1 MRAIPR
7 PRESARPLSFVRGK
21 RRAPVSG
28 IENEKD
34 TQLTTFNDFGLNPN
48 LIKALETEGYTHPTP
63 IQAQGIPVVMSG
75 KDLLG
80 IAQTGT
86 GKTAAF
92 ALPILNRL
100 AANPQPPMRKGTR
113 VLVLSPTRELATQI
127 AESFKTYG
135 RHLNLKIVT
144 IFGGVGMKPQI
155 NALAG
160 GVDVIVATPGR
171 LLDHMS
177 TRALTLDGTEV
188 LVVDEADQMMDLG
201 FIRPLRQII
210 AKIPSRRQT
219 LFFSATM
226 PHEIGALAAELLR
239 DPVKVSVTP
248 VAKTADRVDQKIIYI
263 EQPKKRALLA
273 ELFADEAMTRTLVFT
288 RTKRG
293 ADRVARHLDSVGIKV
308 AAIHGNKSQGQREQA
323 LAAFKASKIRALI
336 ATDIAARGIDI
347 DSVSH
352 VVNFE
357 LPNIPESYVHRIGRT
372 ARAGAEG
379 IAISLVDGEERE
391 YLRDIEKLTR
401 QTIPTMDRRGDAS
414 LVVPADDRN
423 AISSESDDRR
433 ERGGDRR
440 NGRPH
445 KPGGAKGFERSAHR
459 GGRDRDRGGDRAAK
473 SESTPF
479 AGRQSPAAPAP
490 NAFDPMARNA
500 AQKFD
505 DFGAAPR
512 RPGTEAHDRQYN
524 RDASNGA
531 PREDRNGAPREGRDA
546 SREGNRD
553 KRPSSG
559 RDDRS
564 GGGRPAFR
572 SAGSRP
578 FGDRKPSF
586 GDKRPSGDR
595 APDRD
600 RAPRSEASAARPER
614 SNRDWKSAGAQRSEG
629 RADTPR
635 APRSDSAPRS
645 DAFRGPRSDAPRAP
659 RSDAPRAARP
669 EGRSFEA
676 RPSGNSRPDA
686 DRSSAPRSAEAPRST
701 EGRRPHPART
711 HEAREPRERSSFG
724 DRKPNAGDGSLRKV
738 GFMAVRRDGAAPSRD
753 GASRPAGAKSG
764 FGGGRGRPD
773 SRARDRAE

>member
-1 MRAIPR
+1 M
-7 PRESARPLSFVRGK
+7 
-21 RRAPVSG
+21 
-28 IENEKD
+28 
-34 TQLTTFNDFGLNPN
+34 TTFTELGLNPD
-48 LIKALETEGYTHPTP
+48 LLKALATEGYTNPTP

-92 ALPILNRL
+92 ALPILHRL
-100 AANPQPPMRKGTR
+100 AANPQPPMRKSTR

-135 RHLNLKIVT
+135 RHINLKVVT

-171 LLDHMS
+171 LLDHMT
-177 TRALTLDGTEV
+177 TRAVTLDGTEV

-210 AKIPSRRQT
+210 SKIPSRRQT

-248 VAKTADRVDQKIIYI
+248 VAKTADRVDQKIIYV
-263 EQPKKRALLA
+263 EQTKKRALLA
-273 ELFADEAMTRTLVFT
+273 ELFADEAISRALVFT

-347 DSVSH
+347 DAVSH
-352 VVNFE
+352 VINFE

-401 QTIPTMDRRGDAS
+401 QTIPTTDRRGDSS
-414 LVVPADDRN
+414 LVAPVEDRSAT
-423 AISSESDDRR
+423 AIERDARG
-433 ERGGDRR
+433 ERGGNRR
-440 NGRPH
+440 NGRPVRTA
-445 KPGGAKGFERSAHR
+445 GANGFERSGHR
-459 GGRDRDRGGDRAAK
+459 GGADRNRDRGGDRGGDRAAK
-473 SESTPF
+473 ADQTPF
-479 AGRQSPAAPAP
+479 AGRQHPSAPAA
-490 NAFDPMARNA
+490 NAFDPMTRNA

-512 RPGTEAHDRQYN
+512 RPGTQEHDRQWN
-524 RDASNGA
+524 RDAA
-531 PREDRNGAPREGRDA
+531 PRDNDR
-546 SREGNRD
+546 
-553 KRPSSG
+553 RPHSAGG

-564 GGGRPAFR
+564 SGRPFR
-572 SAGSRP
+572 DS
-578 FGDRKPSF
+578 KPRF
-586 GDKRPSGDR
+586 GDKPRGS
-595 APDRD
+595 DRD
-600 RAPRSEASAARPER
+600 RAPR
-614 SNRDWKSAGAQRSEG
+614 D
-629 RADTPR
+629 D
-635 APRSDSAPRS
+635 
-645 DAFRGPRSDAPRAP
+645 RAP
-659 RSDAPRAARP
+659 RSDAHAGRPERSHRDGKPAGAPRG
-669 EGRSFEA
+669 EGRSFDKPA
-676 RPSGNSRPDA
+676 HSGQRFD
-686 DRSSAPRSAEAPRST
+686 APRSDRADAPRST

-711 HEAREPRERSSFG
+711 HEAREQGARTTFG
-724 DRKPNAGDGSLRKV
+724 DRKPSGGANSGDSSLRKV
-738 GFMAVRRDGAAPSRD
+738 GFMADRRD
-753 GASRPAGAKSG
+753 GASRPDRNADRNRGEGRPSG
-764 FGGGRGRPD
+764 GKGGFAGRGRPGD
-773 SRARDRAE
+773 RGPNRAPSRQRDRAE

>member
-1 MRAIPR
+1 
-7 PRESARPLSFVRGK
+7 
-21 RRAPVSG
+21 
-28 IENEKD
+28 
-34 TQLTTFNDFGLNPN
+34 LTTFTELGLNPD
-48 LIKALETEGYTHPTP
+48 LLKALETEGYTIPTP

-92 ALPILNRL
+92 ALPILHRL

-135 RHLNLKIVT
+135 RHLGLKIVT

-210 AKIPSRRQT
+210 AKIPQRRQT

-248 VAKTADRVDQKIIYI
+248 VAKTADRVEQKIIYI

-273 ELFADEAMTRTLVFT
+273 ELFADEAMSRTLVFT

-293 ADRVARHLDSVGIKV
+293 ADRVARHLESVGIKC

-352 VVNFE
+352 VINFE

-379 IAISLVDGEERE
+379 IAISLVDGEERD

-401 QTIPTMDRRGDAS
+401 QTIPTLDRRGDAS
-414 LVVPADDRN
+414 LIVPAEDRN
-423 AISSESDDRR
+423 AAPERDSRA

-440 NGRPH
+440 NGRPVR
-445 KPGGAKGFERSAHR
+445 PAGAKGFERSGHR
-459 GGRDRDRGGDRAAK
+459 GGRDRNSDRD
-473 SESTPF
+473 SERTPF
-479 AGRQSPAAPAP
+479 AGRQQAPAP
-490 NAFDPMARNA
+490 AVNAFDPMARNVTP
-500 AQKFD
+500 KFD

-524 RDASNGA
+524 REAPNGA
-531 PREDRNGAPREGRDA
+531 AREGGRGPRDRFSAPRDRDNAPRDRNSAPRDANRGPREGGSRDA
-546 SREGNRD
+546 RPFAGREG
-553 KRPSSG
+553 G
-559 RDDRS
+559 RDTR
-564 GGGRPAFR
+564 GGD
-572 SAGSRP
+572 RP
-578 FGDRKPSF
+578 F
-586 GDKRPSGDR
+586 
-595 APDRD
+595 RD
-600 RAPRSEASAARPER
+600 AKPRSSESR
-614 SNRDWKSAGAQRSEG
+614 SPNGD
-629 RADTPR
+629 
-635 APRSDSAPRS
+635 
-645 DAFRGPRSDAPRAP
+645 RAP
-659 RSDAPRAARP
+659 RSDAGRP
-669 EGRSFEA
+669 ERSHRDWKPAGASRGEGRSFDAPRGDAA
-676 RPSGNSRPDA
+676 RSTD
-686 DRSSAPRSAEAPRST
+686 APRSS

-711 HEAREPRERSSFG
+711 HESREHTGREHAGREHTGREQGARAFG
-724 DRKPNAGDGSLRKV
+724 DRKPNGGDGSLRKV
-738 GFMAVRRDGAAPSRD
+738 GFMADRRNGSSDRPAAS
-753 GASRPAGAKSG
+753 AARPAGGKSS
-764 FGGGRGRPD
+764 FSGRGRPD
-773 SRARDRAE
+773 SRGPNRARDRAE

>member
-1 MRAIPR
+1 MFERLASRAR
-7 PRESARPLSFVRGK
+7 ARHR
-21 RRAPVSG
+21 
-28 IENEKD
+28 NEKD
-34 TQLTTFNDFGLNPN
+34 TQLTNFTDFGLDAN
-48 LIKALETEGYTHPTP
+48 LLKALATEGYVTPTP

-92 ALPILNRL
+92 ALPILHRL
-100 AANPQPPMRKGTR
+100 AANPAAPMRKSTR
-113 VLVLSPTRELATQI
+113 VLVLSPTRELASQI

-135 RHLNLKIVT
+135 RHLNLKVVT

-210 AKIPSRRQT
+210 SKIPQRRQT

-273 ELFADEAMTRTLVFT
+273 ELFADEAMSRALVFT

-293 ADRVARHLDSVGIKV
+293 ADRVARHLESVGIKV

-347 DSVSH
+347 DSVTH
-352 VVNFE
+352 VINFE

-401 QTIPTMDRRGDAS
+401 QTIPTMDRRGDSS

-445 KPGGAKGFERSAHR
+445 RPAGAKGFERSGHR

-473 SESTPF
+473 PEAVAF

-490 NAFDPMARNA
+490 NAFDPMARNV

-524 RDASNGA
+524 READSPRELNKDRRPAANREGGREGGRPDRGASNGPGA
-531 PREDRNGAPREGRDA
+531 RPFRAGKPRF
-546 SREGNRD
+546 
-553 KRPSSG
+553 
-559 RDDRS
+559 
-564 GGGRPAFR
+564 GGG
-572 SAGSRP
+572 
-578 FGDRKPSF
+578 KPGF
-586 GDKRPSGDR
+586 GDKRPSGDSRPSSGDR

-600 RAPRSEASAARPER
+600 RAPRSDASAGRPER
-614 SNRDWKSAGAQRSEG
+614 SNRDWKPAGAQRSEG

-635 APRSDSAPRS
+635 PPRAEGRS
-645 DAFRGPRSDAPRAP
+645 FDGPRSQAP
-659 RSDAPRAARP
+659 RSDAPRSP
-669 EGRSFEA
+669 EGRSPEA
-676 RPSGNSRPDA
+676 
-686 DRSSAPRSAEAPRST
+686 
-701 EGRRPHPART
+701 RRPHPARS
-711 HEAREPRERSSFG
+711 HEAREQNARGTFG
-724 DRKPNAGDGSLRKV
+724 DRKPSGGDSSLRKV
-738 GFMAVRRDGAAPSRD
+738 GFMAAGRDGAPRPDRNRGEGRPSGD
-753 GASRPAGAKSG
+753 AGRPAGGRSA
-764 FGGGRGRPD
+764 FAGRGRPD
-773 SRARDRAE
+773 NRGPNRARDRAE

>member
-1 MRAIPR
+1 M
-7 PRESARPLSFVRGK
+7 
-21 RRAPVSG
+21 
-28 IENEKD
+28 
-34 TQLTTFNDFGLNPN
+34 TTFNEQGFKNLGLNPD
-48 LIKALETEGYTHPTP
+48 LLKALETEGYTTPTP
-63 IQAQGIPVVMSG
+63 IQAQGIPVVLSG

-92 ALPILNRL
+92 ALPILHRL
-100 AANPQPPMRKGTR
+100 AANPTAPMRKSTR

-135 RHLNLKIVT
+135 RHLGLKVVT

-171 LLDHMS
+171 LLDHMA
-177 TRALTLDGTEV
+177 TRTLTLDGTEV

-210 AKIPSRRQT
+210 AKIPQRRQT

-273 ELFADEAMTRTLVFT
+273 ELFGDEAMTRTLVFT

-293 ADRVARHLDSVGIKV
+293 ADRVARHLESVGIKC

-347 DSVSH
+347 DQVSH
-352 VVNFE
+352 VINFE

-379 IAISLVDGEERE
+379 IAISLVDGEERD

-401 QTIPTMDRRGDAS
+401 QTIPTLDRRGDAS

-445 KPGGAKGFERSAHR
+445 RPAGAKGFERSAHR
-459 GGRDRDRGGDRAAK
+459 GSERGRDRSSDRANK
-473 SESTPF
+473 PESTPF
-479 AGRQSPAAPAP
+479 AGRQSPAALPVNSFEP
-490 NAFDPMARNA
+490 LARNA
-500 AQKFD
+500 APKFD

-524 RDASNGA
+524 REASNGA
-531 PREDRNGAPREGRDA
+531 PRTFDKDRRPNP
-546 SREGNRD
+546 SREG
-553 KRPSSG
+553 G
-559 RDDRS
+559 RE
-564 GGGRPAFR
+564 GGRPAWK
-572 SAGSRP
+572 GSNDRP
-578 FGDRKPSF
+578 SGDRKPHFGGGRPSF

-600 RAPRSEASAARPER
+600 RGPRSDTQASRPER
-614 SNRDWKSAGAQRSEG
+614 PNRDWKPAGA
-629 RADTPR
+629 PR
-635 APRSDSAPRS
+635 
-645 DAFRGPRSDAPRAP
+645 G
-659 RSDAPRAARP
+659 
-669 EGRSFEA
+669 EGRSF
-676 RPSGNSRPDA
+676 DA
-686 DRSSAPRSAEAPRST
+686 SRSSEGPRSEAPRST
-701 EGRRPHPART
+701 EGRRPHPARN
-711 HEAREPRERSSFG
+711 HESRGASERPSFA
-724 DRKPNAGDGSLRKV
+724 DRKPNGGDQSLRKV
-738 GFMAVRRDGAAPSRD
+738 GFLADRRDGHKSPDRNRGD
-753 GASRPAGAKSG
+753 CASRPASSKGEFAGA
-764 FGGGRGRPD
+764 GRGRPD
-773 SRARDRAE
+773 SRDPQQGRARDRAE

>member
-1 MRAIPR
+1 MASRAVAGHR
-7 PRESARPLSFVRGK
+7 
-21 RRAPVSG
+21 
-28 IENEKD
+28 NEKD
-34 TQLTTFNDFGLNPN
+34 TQLTKFTDFGLDAN
-48 LIKALETEGYTHPTP
+48 LLKALETEGYTIPTP

-92 ALPILNRL
+92 ALPILHRL

-113 VLVLSPTRELATQI
+113 VLVLSPTRELASQI

-135 RHLNLKIVT
+135 RHLNLKVVT

-210 AKIPSRRQT
+210 SKIPQRRQT

-273 ELFADEAMTRTLVFT
+273 ELFADEAMSRALVFT

-293 ADRVARHLDSVGIKV
+293 ADRVARHLESVGIKV

-347 DSVSH
+347 DSVTH
-352 VVNFE
+352 VINFE

-401 QTIPTMDRRGDAS
+401 QTIPTMDRRGDSS

-433 ERGGDRR
+433 ERGERGGDRR

-445 KPGGAKGFERSAHR
+445 RPGGAKGFERSAHR
-459 GGRDRDRGGDRAAK
+459 GSERGRDRSSDRANKPEA
-473 SESTPF
+473 TPF

-524 RDASNGA
+524 REAPNGA
-531 PREDRNGAPREGRDA
+531 PRERNSGAARESRGAPRGERGAGRPA
-546 SREGNRD
+546 WKGGAERGH
-553 KRPSSG
+553 G
-559 RDDRS
+559 GGDRKPHF
-564 GGGRPAFR
+564 GGGRPSF
-572 SAGSRP
+572 GDSRP
-578 FGDRKPSF
+578 SH

-600 RAPRSEASAARPER
+600 RGPRSDTSASRPER
-614 SNRDWKSAGAQRSEG
+614 SNRDWKPAGAQRSEG

-635 APRSDSAPRS
+635 APRTEARS
-645 DAFRGPRSDAPRAP
+645 FDGPRSDAPRTSQAP
-659 RSDAPRAARP
+659 RST
-669 EGRSFEA
+669 EA
-676 RPSGNSRPDA
+676 
-686 DRSSAPRSAEAPRST
+686 RST

-711 HEAREPRERSSFG
+711 HEARELNSRGTFG
-724 DRKPNAGDGSLRKV
+724 DRKPGGGDGSLRKV
-738 GFMAVRRDGAAPSRD
+738 GFMAAKREGGADRRDGAPRPD
-753 GASRPAGAKSG
+753 RNRGEGRPAGDAG
-764 FGGGRGRPD
+764 RPAGGRSAFVGRGRPD
-773 SRARDRAE
+773 SRGPSAGRSRDRAE

>member
-1 MRAIPR
+1 MTK
-7 PRESARPLSFVRGK
+7 F
-21 RRAPVSG
+21 
-28 IENEKD
+28 
-34 TQLTTFNDFGLNPN
+34 TDFGLDAN
-48 LIKALETEGYTHPTP
+48 LLKALATEGYVTPTP

-92 ALPILNRL
+92 ALPILHRL

-113 VLVLSPTRELATQI
+113 VLVLSPTRELASQI

-135 RHLNLKIVT
+135 RHLNLKVVT

-210 AKIPSRRQT
+210 AKIPQRRQT

-273 ELFADEAMTRTLVFT
+273 ELFADEAMSRALVFT

-293 ADRVARHLDSVGIKV
+293 ADRVARHLETVGIKV

-347 DSVSH
+347 DSVTH
-352 VVNFE
+352 VINFE

-401 QTIPTMDRRGDAS
+401 QTIPTMDRRGDSS

-459 GGRDRDRGGDRAAK
+459 GGRDRDRSADRGAK
-473 SESTPF
+473 SEATPF
-479 AGRQSPAAPAP
+479 AGRQSPAAPVP
-490 NAFDPMARNA
+490 NSYDPMARNA

-505 DFGAAPR
+505 DFGVAPR

-524 RDASNGA
+524 REAPNSA
-531 PREDRNGAPREGRDA
+531 PRGGHDAPRGE
-546 SREGNRD
+546 
-553 KRPSSG
+553 RPHAG

-564 GGGRPAFR
+564 GGRPAFK
-572 SAGSRP
+572 GN
-578 FGDRKPSF
+578 GDRKPHFGGGRPSF
-586 GDKRPSGDR
+586 GDKRPHGDSRPAASGDSSPASSER
-595 APDRD
+595 GPDRN
-600 RAPRSEASAARPER
+600 RAPRSEHHGRPER
-614 SNRDWKSAGAQRSEG
+614 AHRDSKPAGAPRGARRGDASF
-629 RADTPR
+629 APR
-635 APRSDSAPRS
+635 APRAEGRS
-645 DAFRGPRSDAPRAP
+645 FDGPRSDAPRT
-659 RSDAPRAARP
+659 
-669 EGRSFEA
+669 ET
-676 RPSGNSRPDA
+676 
-686 DRSSAPRSAEAPRST
+686 RST
-701 EGRRPHPART
+701 EGRRPHPARN
-711 HEAREPRERSSFG
+711 HEARGPSDRPASG
-724 DRKPNAGDGSLRKV
+724 DRKPNGGDGSLRKV
-738 GFMAVRRDGAAPSRD
+738 GFMAASREGGAPRHD
-753 GASRPAGAKSG
+753 GASRPAGGKPG
-764 FGGGRGRPD
+764 FASRGRPD
-773 SRARDRAE
+773 SRGPSAGRSRDRAE